1 MKTTKE
7 LPSGVFRSLLLL
19 VTVAAFAFAG
29 TAKAQPY
36 IIGSFNYTDNYQGYP
51 DNSLLSISNNLGSFT
66 LNNPAMITQTP
77 PTGQNAGATSP
88 NGAFAGL
95 GLQDLTFNITSS
107 SALAAFIQPSGGIA
121 VSPGNS
127 AVSPSQLFMTI
138 GNSGTFTFDLQTIYM
153 AAAGN
158 SISVLGT
165 GTVSGSGYTTSQAS
179 FTLTQSGGPDSGYDG
194 TFTATTVPE
203 PPVWAL
209 MLFGALLLVHCSRRQ
224 STTAKTWHV
233 SCCAEHNNTID

>member
-1 MKTTKE
+1 MKTTKD
-7 LPSGVFRSLLLL
+7 LPSGAFRNLLFL
-19 VTVAAFAFAG
+19 VTVATFAFAG
-29 TAKAQPY
+29 TVKAEPY
-36 IIGSFNYTDNYQGYP
+36 IIGSFNYSDNYQGTP
-51 DNSLLSISNNLGSFT
+51 DNSLLSISSNVGSFT
-66 LNNPAMITQTP
+66 LNNPAIITQTP
-77 PTGQNAGATSP
+77 SSGLNAGASSP

-95 GLQDLTFNITSS
+95 GLESLTFNVTSS
-107 SALAAFIQPSGGIA
+107 SALTLTPSGGIA

-127 AVSPSQLFMTI
+127 IVTGSPLFMTI

-153 AAAGN
+153 TAAGN